1 VIERDEVH
9 LWRVDLDQPDDVRR
23 ELVGLLED
31 DERARAARFA
41 RPLLQDRFAV
51 GRGAL
56 RWVLARYLGMDP
68 AALPLAYGPYGKPM
82 LMGAGDLRFNLSH
95 SEGQAL
101 LGVARGVE
109 IGVDIEAVRPLRDR
123 DAVARRTFTAGEN
136 RALEALP
143 PALRDS
149 GFFACWTRKEAVVK
163 TTGIGFAFE
172 LDWFDVP
179 VGPVLSTTDRPVEL
193 AVGGPSGVAGS
204 YALWSPR
211 VVESFAAAV
220 AIRSADGTTLPPLR
234 LHQRAFDAAPAFDRL
249 RQVDP

>member
-9 LWRVDLDQPDDVRR
+9 LWLINLDQPDDVQR
-23 ELVGLLED
+23 ELVGLLQD

-41 RPLLQDRFAV
+41 RPLLQHRFTV
-51 GRGAL
+51 GRGVL
-56 RWVLARYLGMDP
+56 RRLVARYLGADP
-68 AALPLAYGPYGKPM
+68 AALRLAQGPYGKP
-82 LMGAGDLRFNLSH
+82 LLADASDLRFNLSH

-123 DAVARRTFTAGEN
+123 DDVARRTFTAGEN
-136 RALEALP
+136 RALAALP
-143 PALRDS
+143 PPLRDA

-179 VGPVLSTTDRPVEL
+179 VSPVLGAPDRALEL
-193 AVGGPSGVAGS
+193 AVGGLAEVAGS

-220 AIRSADGTTLPPLR
+220 AIRRSDGSALAGLR
-234 LHQRAFDAAPAFDRL
+234 LRQRTFDAAA
-249 RQVDP
+249 VS

>member
-1 VIERDEVH
+1 MH
-9 LWRVDLDQPDDVRR
+9 LWLINLDQPDDVQR
-23 ELVGLLED
+23 ELVGLLQD

-41 RPLLQDRFAV
+41 RPQLRDRFAV
-51 GRGAL
+51 GRGVL
-56 RWVLARYLGMDP
+56 RRLVGRYLRMDP
-68 AALPLAYGPYGKPM
+68 AALRLAEGPYGKP
-82 LMGAGDLRFNLSH
+82 LLADEADLRFNLSH

-123 DAVARRTFTAGEN
+123 DDVARRTFTAGEN
-136 RALEALP
+136 RALSALP
-143 PALRDS
+143 STLRDA

-179 VGPVLSTTDRPVEL
+179 VNPVLGEADRPLEL
-193 AVGGPSGVAGS
+193 TVGGPAEVAGS

-211 VVESFAAAV
+211 TVEGFAAAV
-220 AIRSADGTTLPPLR
+220 AIRRADGTALPGL
-234 LHQRAFDAAPAFDRL
+234 RL
-249 RQVDP
+249 RQRTFDATAVS